1 MTRLNPEWVE
11 FVLPIANASPYFA
24 NQKMKVIN
32 LIYGESFLE
41 VSIKRKHL
49 QAYGSVHGGV
59 CAALI
64 DACGWWAVYTQ
75 VEDNMN
81 AATAEMKLNYLSN
94 AKEGKLIAHGR
105 CIKLGK
111 KLGLAEA
118 SIKSET
124 GKLIAHG
131 MVTVMKT
138 SHFSSSLAEKIPLKF
153 TPE

>member
-11 FVLPIANASPYFA
+11 FVLPVVNVSPYFS
-24 NQKMKVIN
+24 NQKMKVTN
-32 LIYGESFLE
+32 LKYGESFLE
-41 VSIKRKHL
+41 VNIKRRHL

-75 VEDNMN
+75 VEENTN
-81 AATAEMKLNYLSN
+81 AATAEMKLNYLSGV
-94 AKEGKLIAHGR
+94 KEGKLIAHGR
-105 CIKLGK
+105 CLKLGK

-118 SIKSET
+118 SIKNEA

-131 MVTVMKT
+131 MVTVVKT
-138 SHFSSSLAEKIPLKF
+138 SHISTSLPEKIPPKF
-153 TPE
+153 SPE